1 MSMGKLLVS
10 IRSLSVQRRH
20 VDPHQLPLPFPPL
33 AGGGTWELSMRVDY
47 PASADPKVVQRLH
60 GAGRRL
66 QRGVLA
72 AEWKL
77 RRLASELE
85 TIAGLFDG
93 K

>member
-1 MSMGKLLVS
+1 
-10 IRSLSVQRRH
+10 
-20 VDPHQLPLPFPPL
+20 
-33 AGGGTWELSMRVDY
+33 MRVDY